1 MGTRRFAGPVAVALV
16 VALLGILST
25 SHRADA
31 AGTRETALHD
41 HAITVGSFDF
51 AESELLAEI
60 YSQTLEHNGFRVR
73 RAFRLGPREFVA
85 PAFRGGLL
93 ELVPEYAGT
102 ALQFVS
108 LGSVRPGPDLVETR
122 AALVH
127 ALAGESVVVLD
138 SAPAQDANAFAV
150 SRATADRYNIRTLT
164 DLAAVASRLT
174 FGGSP
179 ECESRP
185 LCLVGLQRVYGIT
198 FDEFVALDASGPLTH
213 EALRDRVIDVA
224 LLFTTDPAIEQ
235 DDLVALAD
243 DRNLQPAE
251 NITPLV
257 RTEVLDRFGPRLA
270 SLVNTT
276 SARLT
281 TDKLRDLNAQVA
293 DGRRARAV
301 AARFL
306 AAEGLQ

>member
-1 MGTRRFAGPVAVALV
+1 M
-16 VALLGILST
+16 
-25 SHRADA
+25 
-31 AGTRETALHD
+31 
-41 HAITVGSFDF
+41 
-51 AESELLAEI
+51 
-60 YSQTLEHNGFRVR
+60 
-73 RAFRLGPREFVA
+73 
-85 PAFRGGLL
+85 
-93 ELVPEYAGT
+93 
-102 ALQFVS
+102 
-108 LGSVRPGPDLVETR
+108 
-122 AALVH
+122 
-127 ALAGESVVVLD
+127 VLD

-164 DLAAVASRLT
+164 ELAAVASRLT